1 MSDVVNDA
9 VAQKLEASG
18 LWRRA
23 KARWLDV
30 MQLPE
35 LTESQRFWIR
45 ERRAFCQS
53 QITPLAVPEK
63 LDITEIAR
71 AASATQERMGIAQP
85 NGATFR
91 IFPPSEKTIKKV
103 RK

>member
-1 MSDVVNDA
+1 MLEVVNDA
-9 VAQKLEASG
+9 VAEKLEASG

-23 KARWLDV
+23 AARWLDV
-30 MQLPE
+30 MQSPE

-45 ERRAFCQS
+45 ERRVFCQS
-53 QITPLAVPEK
+53 QVIPLAVSEK

-85 NGATFR
+85 NGAMFR
-91 IFPPSEKTIKKV
+91 AFLSHKRGVKK
-103 RK
+103 

>member
-9 VAQKLEASG
+9 VAEKLEASG

-23 KARWLDV
+23 KARWLEV
-30 MQLPE
+30 MQSPG
-35 LTESQRFWIR
+35 LTESQRLWIR
-45 ERRAFCQS
+45 ERRVFCQS
-53 QITPLAVPEK
+53 QVTPLVVPEK

-85 NGATFR
+85 NGAMFR
-91 IFPPSEKTIKKV
+91 AFPPQGRNAKK
-103 RK
+103 K